1 MRILMSSHGYPP
13 TISGV
18 TLVVQKIARAMV
30 RRGHAVT
37 LVTASEHGEPY
48 EAEDQGVRL
57 VRVRSLPN
65 PFWSEG
71 PNPIARRGRLE
82 EVIAEVQPDIIH
94 VHEATLMAILLTG
107 LAREAAVPV
116 LATCYYVPRF
126 VARYLSFGDEPSSLV
141 ETLTWGYTIRLFN
154 RFDLVVFATVAHRGL
169 FLEQGLEVPTRIISN
184 GLDIER
190 YRLPDGR
197 PDDVET
203 RLSLPPRPRLLFV
216 SRLARD
222 KEIDILIQAM
232 PIIRRQWPAH
242 LLLVGRGDDRSRLED
257 LVAELGLQEAVH
269 FLGFVAEEDMPPLYR
284 SVDLFAI
291 ASTCEVQSLPTL
303 QAVAT
308 GLPVVAAN
316 ALALPELV
324 RDGENGFLVPPG
336 DPVALAE
343 AALRILSDPALAA
356 RMGQRSRALAEPH
369 DERHTFDQYEALY
382 QEMVGEGWAGD
393 RQGPGSG
400 QGVCPG
406 VAGSVNGTCRPASP
420 QVRWMAER
428 NAGSGRQGA

>member
-30 RRGHAVT
+30 RRGHRVT
-37 LVTASEHGEPY
+37 LVTASDHGEPY

-71 PNPIARRGRLE
+71 PNPVVQRRTLE
-82 EVIAEVQPDIIH
+82 KLMEETQPEIIH
-94 VHEATLMAILLTG
+94 VHEATPMAFFLTG
-107 LAREAAVPV
+107 LAREAGRPI

-154 RFDLVVFATVAHRGL
+154 RFDLVVFATAAHRDL
-169 FLEQGLEVPTRIISN
+169 FLGQGLEVPTRIISN
-184 GLDIER
+184 GLDIRR
-190 YRLPDGR
+190 YRPADGR
-197 PDDVET
+197 PEDVAE
-203 RLSLPPRPRLLFV
+203 RLALPPRPRILFV

-222 KEIDILIQAM
+222 KEIDVLIRAM
-232 PIIRRQWPAH
+232 PLIRRYRPAH
-242 LLLVGRGDDRSRLED
+242 LLLVGRGDDRPRLEA
-257 LVAELGLQEAVH
+257 LTAELGLQEAVH
-269 FLGFVAEEDMPPLYR
+269 FLGFVPEEDMPALYR
-284 SVDLFAI
+284 AVDLFAI

-324 RDGENGFLVPPG
+324 HDGYNGFLVPPRN
-336 DPVALAE
+336 PAAIAE
-343 AALRILSDPALAA
+343 AVLRILSDPALAA
-356 RMGQRSRALAEPH
+356 RMGERSRTLAEPH
-369 DERHTFDQYEALY
+369 DETRTFEQYEALY
-382 QEMVGEGWAGD
+382 QEMVQSWAAEA
-393 RQGPGSG
+393 PY
-400 QGVCPG
+400 
-406 VAGSVNGTCRPASP
+406 SVVLREMC
-420 QVRWMAER
+420 
-428 NAGSGRQGA
+428 